1 MRNADL
7 ATILRI
13 ALVIFVIY
21 LILIKFNPA
30 VSIILL
36 AVAFALDGVDGYL
49 ALREISKGRI
59 SAKMYLEYS
68 LGDRKNAKMIKE
80 FKHNI
85 EKSAKYGP
93 RLDVAGDRILEYC
106 FWVVFTY
113 LDIVPLFVLLI
124 IIIRHSLA
132 DAFLGVKGTSSK
144 TKSSIAK
151 MLYTSSASRAFAN
164 ILKFVTFSYLILVY
178 VSAYPIIPA
187 YVLIALLTIWI
198 VARGAAE
205 VYESFQ

>member
-49 ALREISKGRI
+49 ALRAISKGRI

-68 LGDRKNAKMIKE
+68 LGDRKNAKLIKE

>member
-93 RLDVAGDRILEYC
+93 RFDVAGDRILEYC

-144 TKSSIAK
+144 TKSNIAK
-151 MLYTSSASRAFAN
+151 VLYTSSASRAFAN